1 MEKIDFVVSWLDSN
15 DPEWIA
21 QYNHYRP
28 EKPVT
33 DRGRFRD
40 WNIFRYWF
48 RAVELY
54 APWVNRVY
62 LVTNGKYPEWINE
75 ECPKLVLIKHS
86 DYIPSK
92 YLPTFNSRTIEL
104 HMDKIPGLSEHFVYF
119 NDDMFLN
126 TPTKP
131 EDYFVD
137 GLPCDCNAESLLFSP
152 WYDPI
157 NKYSTKISMFCDV
170 AVLNSHFDRRAVIRQ
185 AKKKWLGSHLWN
197 KSFLSS
203 LFLMGSGS
211 FQYFKWR
218 HWEQPLLKSIIQEI
232 WEQEPAMMEES
243 CTRFRQDATLN
254 SYIFRYWQFATNRF
268 YPVKWNTGKGVSL
281 SASSVKEACRIIIEG
296 ETHSICLN
304 DTPYCTDEESRSIER
319 MLQDTFEKKLPHK
332 SMYER

>member
-185 AKKKWLGSHLWN
+185 AKKNG
-197 KSFLSS
+197 
-203 LFLMGSGS
+203 
-211 FQYFKWR
+211 
-218 HWEQPLLKSIIQEI
+218 
-232 WEQEPAMMEES
+232 
-243 CTRFRQDATLN
+243 
-254 SYIFRYWQFATNRF
+254 
-268 YPVKWNTGKGVSL
+268 
-281 SASSVKEACRIIIEG
+281 
-296 ETHSICLN
+296 
-304 DTPYCTDEESRSIER
+304 
-319 MLQDTFEKKLPHK
+319 
-332 SMYER
+332 